1 MADTALE
8 LRITAESN
16 VPEVL
21 AADERALQAQRR
33 AREKAE
39 RDLTRLIDRGDPL
52 KALERRQ
59 QRELE
64 TIRKMLD
71 QQLITVERY
80 EEART
85 QLAQRHA
92 AERQQIEERAAQAA
106 ARVQAQAAQQQ
117 TQALSRIKGGIN
129 DVRGAVG
136 ALSGVTQSMFGQWAA
151 GATSL
156 LAAFASGGAVSLA
169 ITGITAGITALTD
182 RIREQREEVA
192 RLEAEARRAAQAA
205 DKALEDRIR
214 RAEEA
219 AQRRQDAALGTDR
232 ELVETQMLLGELT
245 AEAGRVQADL
255 TDAQARLVRAG
266 SELAAAREA
275 AQGVETERVRAAEQA
290 TASALGQVR
299 RLTREYETLQSRID
313 RTASALHTLSQ
324 TARSSGTPSTP
335 TGAGAVRET
344 ERFGAELMR
353 AQEEA
358 ERVRELMEDGLR
370 RSRDTIR
377 RYAAEAQ
384 RDIMAYLR
392 QADPWAALDAEL
404 RREVE
409 QIEGRMRE
417 LQAIA
422 RDPSLRAEAIRAQE
436 ELEAQLTAVRERYL
450 HERNQLEI
458 AAIEAQRK
466 AINAEFKRNS
476 AEAIADTKEREKW
489 EQVGWRAGASVVAG
503 MARYLETNDPLD
515 LLRTLLTIGAG
526 VANIFL
532 PGVGGIIGAI
542 GGFFDRGG
550 PPFAFRGSYRGSYIP
565 EGRRG
570 LALGWGP
577 SKDAKPAWL
586 HPGEVVM
593 PADVVARDFGGLPEA
608 MAVAAGRGLPPRG
621 PGMVVE
627 RIEIRAFDSADAL
640 RGLRTSLAPAQ
651 VERRSARQGALEAS
665 SLRAWGAAPRYA

>member
-156 LAAFASGGAVSLA
+156 LAAFASGGAISLA

-232 ELVETQMLLGELT
+232 ELVETQQLLGELT

-313 RTASALHTLSQ
+313 RTASALHTLGQ
-324 TARSSGTPSTP
+324 TARSSGTPRTP
-335 TGAGAVRET
+335 TGSGAVRET
-344 ERFGAELMR
+344 ERFGVELMR

-384 RDIMAYLR
+384 RDIAAYLR
-392 QADPWAALDAEL
+392 QADPFRALDIET
-404 RREVE
+404 RDQVE
-409 QIEGRMRE
+409 TIEARIRE

-422 RDPSLRAEAIRAQE
+422 RDPALRAEAVAAIAD
-436 ELEAQLTAVRERYL
+436 LEAQLTAVHERYRQQRD
-450 HERNQLEI
+450 ELEI
-458 AAIEAQRK
+458 RAIEQRYK
-466 AINAEFKRNS
+466 LVRDNAG
-476 AEAIADTKEREKW
+476 EAPKLDEQEAKQWEALGWQTGAHILSGIA
-489 EQVGWRAGASVVAG
+489 S
-503 MARYLETNDPLD
+503 YLRTNDPLE
-515 LLRTLLTIGAG
+515 LLRTLLMIGG
-526 VANIFL
+526 GIANIFL
-532 PGVGGIIGAI
+532 PGAGSIIGAI